1 MSPPATRPTRPR
13 PSEPAACATSPDD
26 TRTLRAHV
34 DTVLDLMRPTNR
46 AERARAR
53 SLLQDLF
60 EGHPHPSTF
69 HALRSAAIAGLDT
82 QTLEAMIDLKETWS
96 LRSDWWFRRYLGEIV
111 EMERG
116 PDALSWKLARQV
128 CLARWHHPSESMI
141 DEDWFDEWLTVP
153 RRAPGHRDFLAFIR
167 EKIDDGA
174 TGELC
179 AGLRS
184 LEADGSGSEL
194 ADDADWWRTQ
204 PLAEWLPRVPHPGAI
219 R

>member
-1 MSPPATRPTRPR
+1 MSSPSARPTRPR
-13 PSEPAACATSPDD
+13 PPEPGACAASAHE
-26 TRTLRAHV
+26 TRTLQAHV
-34 DTVLDLMRPTNR
+34 DTVVDLMRPTHR
-46 AERARAR
+46 AESARARA
-53 SLLQDLF
+53 LLQDLF
-60 EGHPHPSTF
+60 ERHPHPSTF
-69 HALRSAAIAGLDT
+69 HALRTAAVAGLDT

-96 LRSDWWFRRYLGEIV
+96 LRSDWWCRRYRDEIV

-128 CLARWHHPSESMI
+128 CLARWHYPSESMI

-153 RRAPGHRDFLAFIR
+153 PRAPGHRDFLSFIR
-167 EKIDDGA
+167 EKIEGRA

-184 LEADGSGSEL
+184 LETDGSGSEL